1 MSKLTNDL
9 KDGTGCMGCSDVR
22 GPGYLARP
30 GSWDLNEEGY
40 SQERPDRANAEAE
53 AAMLPMGSKGK
64 QN

>member
-1 MSKLTNDL
+1 
-9 KDGTGCMGCSDVR
+9 MGCSDVR

-40 SQERPDRANAEAE
+40 SQERPDRASAEAE